1 MENNYVAGRQSG
13 KVFVPFQNSH
23 SQVSGTAN
31 LGRGKSAMRT
41 IGVCFGSTTVQCVEV
56 VVEKNTKHIGKI
68 IRIPHEGNPQQV
80 FKDLLS
86 GLDIHNISGDSGY
99 RPGFP

>member
-1 MENNYVAGRQSG
+1 MENNYVAGRQSERFLYHS
-13 KVFVPFQNSH
+13 KLY

-56 VVEKNTKHIGKI
+56 VVEKTQDIGKI
-68 IRIPHEGNPQQV
+68 IEFLTKVIRSRFSRIC
-80 FKDLLS
+80 
-86 GLDIHNISGDSGY
+86 
-99 RPGFP
+99 FPV